1 MSVKWGVFADREAVL
16 AAVSVFWAFIADRGA
31 VWGDVSVKWGL
42 FADRLACLFA
52 DGAKTFVA

>member
-1 MSVKWGVFADREAVL
+1 M

-31 VWGDVSVKWGL
+31 VLAVVSVKWGL